1 MATESQPTE
10 PEQQDDENGKGLSA
24 GRNSM
29 IIALVLIA
37 GVMTA
42 EIISGALS
50 GSLALLADAGHMLAT
65 ASAIGIALFTAWAES
80 RPASIERTFGYHRA
94 EVVGAMLAALA
105 LWLVAAW
112 VLFES
117 ITRLRNHSEL
127 EIDSELMLVIGFV
140 GLGVNFLASLILRL
154 GSRRNRRAD
163 DAFRHLVSDFLGSI
177 GVVAAAILVQ
187 FNGWTIADPLVS
199 IGIAAL
205 IAASS
210 WRLILKVFY
219 AIMEGTPEQLDLYLL
234 CADIEDV
241 PGVTLIHDVHAWSI
255 SEGYHAFTAHVV
267 LEPGYG
273 ANTEGL
279 LTEMRRIVYGKHRV
293 NHLTIQFEES
303 AKDCLE
309 SHHLGHLEARSRFGD

>member
-1 MATESQPTE
+1 MATDPQR
-10 PEQQDDENGKGLSA
+10 QDAASGEGGSA

-29 IIALVLIA
+29 ILALVLVVGIM
-37 GVMTA
+37 VA
-42 EIISGALS
+42 EIITGALS

-80 RPASIERTFGYHRA
+80 RPASIERTFGYHRS
-94 EVVGAMLAALA
+94 EVVGSMLAALA

-117 ITRLRNHSEL
+117 INRLQDHSEL
-127 EIDSELMLVIGFV
+127 EIKSELMMIIGFV
-140 GLGVNFLASLILRL
+140 SLGGNLLASMILRL

-163 DAFRHLVSDFLGSI
+163 EAFRHLVSDLLGSI

-219 AIMEGTPEQLDLYLL
+219 AIMEGTPEHLDLYLL
-234 CADIEDV
+234 CADIEEV
-241 PGVTLIHDVHAWSI
+241 PGVTLVHDVHAWSI
-255 SEGYHAFTAHVV
+255 SEDYHALTAHVV
-267 LEPGYG
+267 LEQGYV
-273 ANTEGL
+273 AKTDEL
-279 LTEMRRIVYGKHRV
+279 LVEMRRIVYDKHRV
-293 NHLTIQFEES
+293 SHMTVQFEETATS
-303 AKDCLE
+303 CLE
-309 SHHLGHLEARSRFGD
+309 SHHLGHLEATSRFRD